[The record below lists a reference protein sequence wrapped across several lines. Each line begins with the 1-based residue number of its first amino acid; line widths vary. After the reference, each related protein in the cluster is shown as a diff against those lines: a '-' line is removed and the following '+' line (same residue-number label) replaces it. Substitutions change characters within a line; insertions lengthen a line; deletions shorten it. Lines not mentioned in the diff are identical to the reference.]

1 LADKPR
7 IYLREA
13 LFELFSNSTYFP
25 EQSEAFYEWLKPL
38 TEKNYTLHEALADLD
53 LWKKEGILFK
63 SKTGSASSGAI
74 KLMTVHAS
82 KGLEFEH
89 VFLVDSLRRSPTQL
103 PTILTSPNEPPSMK
117 YMEHGE
123 TIIPSQYIRL
133 KELKEKMDG
142 EESRRILYV
151 ALTRARETLSLF
163 LPSEMKGV
171 PKDSWA
177 SLLVQPKTAD
187 QD

>member
-1 LADKPR
+1 
-7 IYLREA
+7 
-13 LFELFSNSTYFP
+13 
-25 EQSEAFYEWLKPL
+25 
-38 TEKNYTLHEALADLD
+38 
-53 LWKKEGILFK
+53 
-63 SKTGSASSGAI
+63 
-74 KLMTVHAS
+74 
-82 KGLEFEH
+82 
-89 VFLVDSLRRSPTQL
+89 
-103 PTILTSPNEPPSMK
+103 MK

-133 KELKEKMDG
+133 KELKETLDS

-163 LPSEMKGV
+163 LPGEMKGV